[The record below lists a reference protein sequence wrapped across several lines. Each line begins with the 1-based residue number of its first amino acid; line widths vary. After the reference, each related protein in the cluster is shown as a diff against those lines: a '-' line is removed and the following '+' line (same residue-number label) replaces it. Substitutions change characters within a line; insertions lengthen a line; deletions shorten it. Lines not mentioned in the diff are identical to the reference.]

1 MCLELCDA
9 RLFLATSLNPKLTKV
24 TIHVG
29 VHTHVMD
36 DSKVKIFDKGIEAKV
51 KIVASKKPHA
61 SPSVIVM
68 HVNENTIME
77 KILVGNGGPCL
88 QEIT

>member
-24 TIHVG
+24 TIYVG

-61 SPSVIVM
+61 SPSVIVA
-68 HVNENTIME
+68 
-77 KILVGNGGPCL
+77 C
-88 QEIT
+88 